1 VAFLFQNPR
10 SGWKHKAWGE
20 AKAEPQDEEGKKT
33 ERAKRATAQKLLST
47 YDEPLSPTSWALT
60 LSPSHPG
67 VRSAS
72 PRLYAIAALRGLR
85 RKSHLP
91 TFISPFASPQ
101 RAEYNSVTRTQ
112 PNQRRY
118 A

>member
-60 LSPSHPG
+60 LSPNHPG

-72 PRLYAIAALRGLR
+72 PQTLCYR
-85 RKSHLP
+85 RASRAQTK
-91 TFISPFASPQ
+91 ISPADI
-101 RAEYNSVTRTQ
+101 N
-112 PNQRRY
+112 
-118 A
+118 